1 MSDQSG
7 IVPFPSADSLN
18 DDGQHVLELLRRAGE
33 IAEQNTRYALNTA
46 HKLSMELRAAED
58 RVNELQASVK
68 VYKQRAEKAEE
79 WMRRIAQ
86 EIEQRFNPVSPQIPQ
101 PATSHPAV
109 EAYAPRRR

>member
-1 MSDQSG
+1 MSDQLG

-18 DDGQHVLELLRRAGE
+18 DSGQHVLELLRRAGE
-33 IAEQNTRYALNTA
+33 VAEQNTRHALNTA

-79 WMRRIAQ
+79 WMRRIAS
-86 EIEQRFNPVSPQIPQ
+86 RNR
-101 PATSHPAV
+101 AAV
-109 EAYAPRRR
+109 